1 MYGIPMK
8 NIAGINEK
16 NRKLLESLNRFGKN
30 IFSVKDAAK
39 IMDLPIKYA
48 RLYLSYFARRGWL
61 SRVKQGLYIAVP
73 LGTVNPQ
80 EYKENPWIVANRVFA
95 PCYIGGWSA
104 AEYWD
109 LTEQIFSSVYVFTS
123 RLFRCKNTN
132 VQGTDFVLKFFKKN
146 ASKHI
151 KGVWI
156 ENVKIQVSD
165 PTQTIVDILN
175 DPSAG
180 GGIRHVADIIENH
193 FGSENKDEDKLV
205 DCIKMN
211 GNKTINKRLGF
222 ILESLHVSSDE
233 LIKFCLKNI
242 SQGYSIFDPS
252 IKNKGTYNRRWNLR
266 VNAEI
271 R

>member
-1 MYGIPMK
+1 MK

-16 NRKLLESLNRFGKN
+16 NRKLLELLNRFGKN

-39 IMDLPIKYA
+39 IIDLPIKNA

-61 SRVKQGLYIAVP
+61 SRVKRGLYIAVP

-104 AEYWD
+104 AEHWD
-109 LTEQIFSSVYVFTS
+109 LTEQIFNSVYVFTS
-123 RLFRCKNTN
+123 RPFRCKNIN
-132 VQGTDFVLKFFKKN
+132 IQGTDFVLKFLGEN
-146 ASKHI
+146 VSNYI

-156 ENVKIQVSD
+156 ENVKIQISE
-165 PTQTIVDILN
+165 PAQTIVDILD

-180 GGIRHVADIIENH
+180 GGIRNVADIIENY
-193 FGSENKDEDKLV
+193 FSSENKNEAKLT
-205 DCIKMN
+205 DCIKEK
-211 GNKTINKRLGF
+211 GNKTIYKRLGF
-222 ILESLHVSSDE
+222 ILEGLDIFAAE
-233 LIKFCLKNI
+233 LIKICLKNI
-242 SQGYSIFDPS
+242 SRGYSVFDPS

-271 R
+271 K